1 MINYRKAQDR
11 GVTELGWLSSR
22 HTFSFDTYYDPGHMN
37 FRTLRVI
44 NEDTVAPGQ
53 GFPTHPH
60 RDMEIVTYV
69 VSGQLEHKDSMGN
82 GSIIRSGEIQR
93 MTTGSGVTH
102 SEYNPSH
109 EHPVHFLQIWILP
122 DEKGLSPGYEQKD
135 YRHMMKE
142 DDLTLIASRDGRL
155 GSVTINQDV
164 DLYTCRLAV
173 GKDIDV
179 AIAIAQGRGLWIQLI
194 KGELIVA
201 EGKLLSGDACSVTG
215 EKAVRLQ
222 AEGESLFLLFDLA

>member
-1 MINYRKAQDR
+1 MITCRKSEDR
-11 GVTELGWLSSR
+11 GLTELGWLSSR

-82 GSIIRSGEIQR
+82 GSIIRPGEIQR
-93 MTTGSGVTH
+93 MTAGTGVTH

-122 DEKGLSPGYEQKD
+122 DEKGLTPGYEQKK
-135 YRHMMKE
+135 YINMMKE
-142 DDLTLIASRDGRL
+142 NELTLIASRKGRL
-155 GSVTINQDV
+155 GSLTINQAV
-164 DLYTCRLAV
+164 DIYTCRLAG
-173 GKDIDV
+173 GKDINV
-179 AIAIAQGRGLWIQLI
+179 AIDEGHGLWIQLL
-194 KGELIVA
+194 KGELMVS
-201 EGKLLSGDACSVTG
+201 GDKLLSGDACSVTG
-215 EKAVRLQ
+215 EREVRLK